1 MEIIS
6 ELETDRRG
14 PYGGAVGYF
23 DFSGNMDTCITIRTT
38 AMKDGV
44 ASIQAGGGVVYDSI
58 PESEYQETLIKA
70 RAMLTAIDQAEA
82 MEEGVTTV
90 GSLGY

>member
-1 MEIIS
+1 
-6 ELETDRRG
+6 
-14 PYGGAVGYF
+14 VGYF

-38 AMKDGV
+38 AMKDGI

-58 PESEYQETLIKA
+58 PESEYQETLTKA

-82 MEEGVTTV
+82 MEEGLTAV

>member
-58 PESEYQETLIKA
+58 PESEYQETLTKA
-70 RAMLTAIDQAEA
+70 RAMLAAIDQAEA
-82 MEEGVTTV
+82 MEESVTTV